1 MVSGDTGSRKQEN
14 GARTSISRVTSSFCV
29 ILAKLVGDIDRI
41 ESTHVTKEMDDT
53 TDPDLCLREHLNG
66 KNGPTS
72 EGLVRDTG
80 SSRNSI
86 PKVSLKLPFK
96 SEAFRAQS
104 LLARFHSSRKS
115 ESGIKHE
122 VKSGSAAPWRSG
134 GRHKQGGSE
143 PPAAL
148 GDSPSAV
155 ENSGSGRST
164 TSASLPEDLNQNL
177 DAGEGEGAQ
186 EGKGAFPVFPK
197 ARGKGTGGDDER
209 PDSTSLSTEAG
220 PFVGVGEGGQ
230 KGVESWF
237 RTWPGRPRKLKGLR
251 KKLLTAGT
259 SGKAAG
265 DLANGTR
272 EEQGSGPR
280 EEGEGLLVQG
290 EGEGHVEG
298 LSESSCVSVPED
310 EGEMT
315 SRVVKGSPHVS
326 LDALLESLP
335 LVYDPATKQLCLGT
349 PRKGQNNYMNKRMS
363 NTTATEGSECDG
375 IPEKLKLDFESDCS
389 TLEEREEESLKES
402 LLKTSDICDTASPP
416 KPLEIIQEVDESGE
430 NIRLIDKNPSPQS
443 GNVSGSSSLERG
455 YYESPRNSLQ
465 RVSTNNS
472 LSITDASSFSS
483 LSSSNT
489 ELSAYSATDSAV
501 CLGSQQSDTSS
512 LRDFSIADSDGKTKK
527 RGITDFLTRYV
538 LWGHLAVRKKERK
551 RGGRRR
557 SRRKER

>member
-1 MVSGDTGSRKQEN
+1 M
-14 GARTSISRVTSSFCV
+14 
-29 ILAKLVGDIDRI
+29 GDIDRI
-41 ESTHVTKEMDDT
+41 ESTYVTKEMDDT
-53 TDPDLCLREHLNG
+53 TDSDLCFREHLNG

-72 EGLVRDTG
+72 EGLLRDSG
-80 SSRNSI
+80 SSRNNI

-115 ESGIKHE
+115 ESGIKNE
-122 VKSGSAAPWRSG
+122 VKSGSNAPWRSG
-134 GRHKQGGSE
+134 GRHKQGNSQCE
-143 PPAAL
+143 PPGNL
-148 GDSPSAV
+148 CNSPSTV
-155 ENSGSGRST
+155 ENSGSGRSN

-177 DAGEGEGAQ
+177 DVVEGECAQ
-186 EGKGAFPVFPK
+186 DPKGAFPALSK

-209 PDSTSLSTEAG
+209 PDATSLSTETV

-251 KKLLTAGT
+251 KRLLTAGT
-259 SGKAAG
+259 SSKAAA
-265 DLANGTR
+265 DLANGAKD
-272 EEQGSGPR
+272 EQGVER
-280 EEGEGLLVQG
+280 RDEGEGLLVQV
-290 EGEGHVEG
+290 EGEGHGDG
-298 LSESSCVSVPED
+298 LLESSCVSVPED
-310 EGEMT
+310 EGEM
-315 SRVVKGSPHVS
+315 SSKVAKGSPHVS

-349 PRKGQNNYMNKRMS
+349 PRKGQNNYINKRMT
-363 NTTATEGSECDG
+363 NTAATEASECDG
-375 IPEKLKLDFESDCS
+375 ISDKLKLDYESDCS
-389 TLEEREEESLKES
+389 TLEVREEESLKES
-402 LLKTSDICDTASPP
+402 LLKTSDICDAASPQ

-455 YYESPRNSLQ
+455 YFESPRNSLQ
-465 RVSTNNS
+465 RVGTNNS

-538 LWGHLAVRKKERK
+538 LQAVHMLEGKKGKSEGKEKKRK
-551 RGGRRR
+551 
-557 SRRKER
+557 RKERGD

>member
-1 MVSGDTGSRKQEN
+1 
-14 GARTSISRVTSSFCV
+14 
-29 ILAKLVGDIDRI
+29 
-41 ESTHVTKEMDDT
+41 MDDT
-53 TDPDLCLREHLNG
+53 PEPDPCVREHLSG
-66 KNGPTS
+66 RHGPTP
-72 EGLVRDTG
+72 EGSARDSA
-80 SSRNSI
+80 SSRNGI

-115 ESGIKHE
+115 ESGLKHE
-122 VKSGSAAPWRSG
+122 VRGAAPWRSG
-134 GRHKQGGSE
+134 GRPRSGE
-143 PPAAL
+143 PPAAAL
-148 GDSPSAV
+148 CASPSAAAP
-155 ENSGSGRST
+155 GS

-177 DAGEGEGAQ
+177 GEGEGAQ
-186 EGKGAFPVFPK
+186 EAKGAFPAFPK
-197 ARGKGTGGDDER
+197 GRGKASAADDER
-209 PDSTSLSTEAG
+209 PDATSLSTEAV
-220 PFVGVGEGGQ
+220 PFAGVGEGGQ

-251 KKLLTAGT
+251 KKLLPAGA

-265 DLANGTR
+265 DLANGAR
-272 EEQGSGPR
+272 EEQGSGR
-280 EEGEGLLVQG
+280 GEEGEGLLVQG
-290 EGEGHVEG
+290 EGEGHG
-298 LSESSCVSVPED
+298 AAPSESSCVSVPAD

-315 SRVVKGSPHVS
+315 SRVVRGSPHVS

-349 PRKGQNNYMNKRMS
+349 PRKGQNNYVNKRMS
-363 NTTATEGSECDG
+363 NTAATEGSECDG
-375 IPEKLKLDFESDCS
+375 IPDKLKLDYESDCS

-402 LLKTSDICDTASPP
+402 LLKTSDVCDTTSPP

-538 LWGHLAVRKKERK
+538 LWTLWLFGERRGNGVEERGGGVRNEKRRKNGVEKGKKGERK
-551 RGGRRR
+551 NKRRENGIE
-557 SRRKER
+557 KEEEN